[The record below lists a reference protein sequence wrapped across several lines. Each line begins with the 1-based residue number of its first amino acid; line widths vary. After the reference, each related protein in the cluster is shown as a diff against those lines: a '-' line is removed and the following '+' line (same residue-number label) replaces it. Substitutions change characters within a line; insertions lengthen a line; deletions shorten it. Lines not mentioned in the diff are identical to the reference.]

1 MKKMAPK
8 KRKQGLPY
16 ERKGPSKGE
25 KAPYI
30 FLGGFSMGEIERPET
45 HALVPS
51 PWSLM
56 SENDNKIN

>member
-8 KRKQGLPY
+8 KRKQGLLY

-45 HALVPS
+45 HALIVPPPPGHS
-51 PWSLM
+51 
-56 SENDNKIN
+56 